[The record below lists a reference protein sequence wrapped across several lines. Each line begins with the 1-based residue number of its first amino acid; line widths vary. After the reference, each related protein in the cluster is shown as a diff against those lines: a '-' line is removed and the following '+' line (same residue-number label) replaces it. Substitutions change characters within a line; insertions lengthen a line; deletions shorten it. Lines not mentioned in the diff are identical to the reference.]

1 MDMAT
6 GLASALIGQGLQMR
20 HLRLAAA
27 LQESGQVSLAAEQI
41 GLTQPAA
48 SRMLG
53 ELETILGVPFC
64 TRGPRGV
71 LLTPVGEVFAERARR
86 ILIELDTA
94 NEELALV
101 ARGEQ
106 GRVRVGAVTAASIS
120 IVAPVLEELTASHPG
135 IRTEISVGTSE
146 ALAQQ
151 LLEGAIDFALC
162 RIPDRMEARLFEAR
176 QLKHERISIIA
187 HSDHPLA
194 DRVVPERDLAGERW
208 VMQPQGTPLR
218 RAVDRHFMGQGLEPP
233 NVVTATTSLLIH
245 VAMVTRS
252 RAIAAVASDVK
263 DLLVADRLGPL
274 GIREIR
280 LAVHPLVPPFSL
292 LRLRGH
298 QLLPVAE
305 LAYERIYAQATGG

>member
-1 MDMAT
+1 MIEY
-6 GLASALIGQGLQMR
+6 L
-20 HLRLAAA
+20 
-27 LQESGQVSLAAEQI
+27 
-41 GLTQPAA
+41 
-48 SRMLG
+48 LG
-53 ELETILGVPFC
+53 F
-64 TRGPRGV
+64 
-71 LLTPVGEVFAERARR
+71 
-86 ILIELDTA
+86 
-94 NEELALV
+94 
-101 ARGEQ
+101 
-106 GRVRVGAVTAASIS
+106 
-120 IVAPVLEELTASHPG
+120 
-135 IRTEISVGTSE
+135 
-146 ALAQQ
+146 
-151 LLEGAIDFALC
+151 
-162 RIPDRMEARLFEAR
+162 
-176 QLKHERISIIA
+176 A